1 MWVQMI
7 YLVIKNHDIV
17 KKRDIANV
25 IMQLAKSVKT
35 DANKVAVS
43 RILPG
48 KDKFNS
54 KAKEV
59 NTHFQD
65 ICSSNINC
73 SSNVLHY

>member
-35 DANKVAVS
+35 DANKVAT
-43 RILPG
+43 
-48 KDKFNS
+48 
-54 KAKEV
+54 KER
-59 NTHFQD
+59 Q
-65 ICSSNINC
+65 I
-73 SSNVLHY
+73 